1 MSRGENGRRLIPA
14 AGRLRF
20 SRFSVVQRP
29 VLRRWRR
36 CTATIE
42 NPAPIRTRPM
52 AIVQRRSKPVNGSVL
67 AFVPVVGV
75 VLVLAGAVSFAAAL
89 FSFAA
94 ALFSFDG
101 EVPVL
106 GVGVVA
112 GVGVVPVVGG
122 GGVWL

>member
-1 MSRGENGRRLIPA
+1 
-14 AGRLRF
+14 
-20 SRFSVVQRP
+20 
-29 VLRRWRR
+29 
-36 CTATIE
+36 
-42 NPAPIRTRPM
+42 M

-67 AFVPVVGV
+67 AFVLVVGV

-112 GVGVVPVVGG
+112 GVGVVPLVGVVPVVGG